1 MPSVFL
7 GDFPEPDRIE
17 GAPHPRETVRLFGH
31 EAAQREYL
39 ASYNSGR
46 PHHAW
51 LICGPRGIGK
61 ATYAW
66 ALARFLLA
74 TPPADGGMFAPQ
86 PPQTLD
92 IAYDNPVSRRLRAM
106 SEPGI
111 FLLRRGLNDENKL
124 PVQNILIKEVRAM
137 TKYFHLSLGDGG
149 RRVCIIDTADD
160 LNSNAANALLKLLE
174 EPPKDVTFFL
184 ISHQPH
190 RLLATIRSRCRE
202 LRLAP
207 LPSGTLAD
215 ALSAAGGTLDASQ
228 VQAMA
233 ELASGSVGEAFR
245 LTNQDGLAVYAGLI
259 RLFATLPR
267 LDRPEALRLAET
279 SAGRGAE
286 TQFDLIVTLLDLFLA
301 RLARAAATTTTPS
314 EAAQGEATLI
324 ARLGAPPGAALV
336 WADLAQSLTI
346 RARRGRAVNLDPAAL
361 LMDMLLKIDET
372 AGTLLA
378 PR

>member
-124 PVQNILIKEVRAM
+124 PVQTILIKEVRAM

-190 RLLATIRSRCRE
+190 RLLPTIRSRCRE
-202 LRLAP
+202 LRLGP
-207 LPSGTLAD
+207 LDAQTLSD
-215 ALSAAGGTLDASQ
+215 ALSAAGVTLAPAD

-233 ELASGSVGEAFR
+233 ELAGGSVGEAFR
-245 LTNQDGLAVYAGLI
+245 LTNQDGLAVYASLI
-259 RLFATLPR
+259 RLFTTLPR
-267 LDRPEALRLAET
+267 MDRPDALKLAET

-286 TQFDLIVTLLDLFLA
+286 TQFDLIMTLVDLFLA
-301 RLARAAATTTTPS
+301 RLARAAATATLPP
-314 EAAQGEATLI
+314 EAALGEASLI
-324 ARLGAPPGAALV
+324 TRLAAPQGAALA
-336 WADLAQSLTI
+336 WADLAQSLTL

-372 AGTLLA
+372 AGSVLA
-378 PR
+378 QK